1 MNMKVKICYNV
12 EKIQKALEKNG
23 YHFIK
28 LHVVHEGEEWGKKA
42 DRYYFA
48 KADVASIEYYYGLW
62 TSAVIKFQD
71 GTVQK
76 MFSSNINSNDES
88 LLRIDNNDFVSP
100 ELKVNDV
107 WIEAIDEVTNWL
119 IKHGASM
126 ELLESSKKEFT
137 IYDIIEYCGVSTPS
151 KSHGYWAYSS
161 EPLVLDEREIEE
173 ALGSIED
180 ELLRKKIE
188 CILYARVFKRKR

>member
-1 MNMKVKICYNV
+1 MKIKICYNV
-12 EKIQKALEKNG
+12 EKIQQVLEENG
-23 YHFIK
+23 YHFVK
-28 LHVVHEGEEWGKKA
+28 LPVVHEGEEWGKKA

-48 KADVASIEYYYGLW
+48 KAEVASIEYYYGLW
-62 TSAVIKFQD
+62 TSAMIKMHD
-71 GTVQK
+71 GGTQK

-88 LLRIDNNDFVSP
+88 LLRIENNDFVSP

-107 WIEAIDEVTNWL
+107 WIEAVDEVTNWL

-126 ELLESSKKEFT
+126 DLLESSKKEFA
-137 IYDIIEYCGVSTPS
+137 IYETIEYCGVSTPS

-161 EPLVLDEREIEE
+161 DTLVLDEREIEE
-173 ALGSIED
+173 VLNSIED

-188 CILYARVFKRKR
+188 CILYARVFKHKR